1 MVYCL
6 SKIKMGFI
14 QLYAAHHQ
22 SKTER
27 YVCQILNK
35 ITWIMYEPINR
46 QTTAQM
52 IHIRSAGESVM
63 LDHTVHGRWSIA
75 DLEFG
80 IRAIIW
86 VMPSKDCRPIFGK
99 GSRRRQPL
107 KNVGLDNEVFTP
119 NIWSGF
125 MLLICGNITRFIAGL
140 HSTVQTNIGNQQSLA
155 NQPLT
160 DSWQWRQSTN
170 EIVVFDY
177 LDTDSKLVVP
187 FDMLHLVSQMNYL
200 LLFVNPI
207 PISRSPTLITSSSSA
222 GSPLSPSINSPIL
235 SLLAYFLK
243 LFSLFF
249 SILVPCGRL
258 SWLSA
263 GKLRSWYDLNVVGH
277 DTAPCKVSWRT
288 FVNAILLKLNRSA

>member
-1 MVYCL
+1 MAYCL
-6 SKIKMGFI
+6 SKIKMGFYTI
-14 QLYAAHHQ
+14 VCGTS
-22 SKTER
+22 SKQDRTICLPDSQQNH
-27 YVCQILNK
+27 VN
-35 ITWIMYEPINR
+35 YEPINR
-46 QTTAQM
+46 QTTAQI

-86 VMPSKDCRPIFGK
+86 VMPSRDCRPIFGK

-170 EIVVFDY
+170 KIVVFDY

-187 FDMLHLVSQMNYL
+187 FDMLHLVSQMR
-200 LLFVNPI
+200 V
-207 PISRSPTLITSSSSA
+207 
-222 GSPLSPSINSPIL
+222 
-235 SLLAYFLK
+235 
-243 LFSLFF
+243 
-249 SILVPCGRL
+249 
-258 SWLSA
+258 WLSG
-263 GKLRSWYDLNVVGH
+263 GKHSS
-277 DTAPCKVSWRT
+277 KVAQEFLIKST
-288 FVNAILLKLNRSA
+288 EFCNKEQSLQLI